1 MNVRVYV
8 ENPKRRFCLKTRYG
22 NETIL
27 EVNQDSPHLLCHRSA
42 YFDVTCRSP
51 NGMKLNVCKNEHNF
65 VKLEPFLTKSL
76 FSNFRRSTTPT
87 NARGKLLRPHLSQK
101 CREGDSQ
108 CPSPSPP
115 PSPPPSPL
123 ASHLLLLLLLLLLL
137 TYFST
142 PIYKLEVFVCIWIFT
157 PEMQK
162 AI

>member
-8 ENPKRRFCLKTRYG
+8 ENPKRRFCLKTKYG

-115 PSPPPSPL
+115 PSPP
-123 ASHLLLLLLLLLLL
+123 ASHLLLHPHLQTRSLCMHLDFYTRDAKSDLI
-137 TYFST
+137 ST
-142 PIYKLEVFVCIWIFT
+142 DANLVPKS
-157 PEMQK
+157 
-162 AI
+162 